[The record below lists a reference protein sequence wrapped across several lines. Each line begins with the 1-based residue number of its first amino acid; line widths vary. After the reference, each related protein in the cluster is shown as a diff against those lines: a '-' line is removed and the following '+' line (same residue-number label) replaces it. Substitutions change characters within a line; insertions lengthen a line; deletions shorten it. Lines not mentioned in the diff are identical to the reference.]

1 MTVSSVI
8 CLPRN
13 SVRFNY
19 AFRRYLLA
27 TAAIAVVTVVGPSSA
42 LANEWTGG
50 VSNDFFE
57 PNNWSDGH
65 GAQGLDSSV
74 NNGSATGIIDLPGG
88 MGSVTGAANI
98 GTASGQSGSV
108 TFDIITE
115 QSNLYNSA
123 SIYFGSP
130 LTIGKNQGTGTL
142 TISTDG
148 PVQVYMGPDAIR
160 VGEGVGSVGTFNL
173 LGTGKNI
180 GERPEGPFQ
189 AGSSCYACI
198 PNFVSHVYND
208 FLVGSQGGTGTLN
221 IDGTLLILEHR
232 GEFIIG
238 DGASSNGTVNVLAGG
253 KFGDGSPYSNLNN
266 VNTLS
271 KGKVTVGRGG
281 GTGIMN
287 IDGSGAASN
296 AEAPMAL
303 FSQGLVIGNGS
314 GSTGAVNI
322 LSTGKVHSYINNDL
336 GQFYQNYATRADL
349 DTRVGIDGGIGSI
362 SVSGAN
368 AVWYQSGILDGYL
381 GSGDTTV
388 TSDAGTL
395 RIGQSGTGQLT
406 IADNGVVRIG
416 TASFV
421 SYYDNDLNQEIT
433 ALTDHVSDGAL
444 VLGDQVTGN
453 GTLSIGGAVGEA
465 AVAPGRLMAKSVEF
479 GDGTGLIRFN
489 HTSNNYV
496 FDQFDAQYLDG
507 PSRPSTLAIVGDGT
521 IEAAAGRTIL
531 NENQLSFT
539 GTLLPSTGILQVNG
553 DISTATTDV
562 LAGGTLEGTGIVGSI
577 LNAGTIAPGQTPG
590 GSQGLPSSIGTMTIA
605 GNYTGR
611 GGVLSLDTV
620 LGNDS
625 SLTDKLVING
635 NTSGNTT
642 VKVKN
647 INGNGDDTIEGI
659 QIVTVGG
666 TSDPN
671 AFSLAGDYVFNGQQ
685 AVVGG
690 AYAYRLF
697 QGSTS
702 QPGDGNWYLRSNRIP
717 TDPVEPDVP
726 VDPDDPIEPI
736 YQPGVSAYEAY
747 PQFLLGLN
755 SLPTLQQRTG
765 NRYWS
770 NAGNVM
776 LAEGADP
783 VGSPYAPAA
792 EAGNLIEGRG
802 IWGRI
807 EGSHSKI
814 DPKFSTSGE
823 NYDYNIFKLQAGL
836 DGMLLEN
843 EAGKLIGGITVH
855 YTHGKAKTYSIFGD
869 DEVSTDG
876 YGFGGTLTWYG
887 DNGFYV
893 DGQAQLTWYDSDLSA
908 NNSEFT
914 VGLNGL
920 NLADGNNGFG
930 FAISG
935 ETGQRFTLNQN
946 WSITPQ
952 AQLTYS
958 KVDFDSFNDIFGAR
972 VSLDRGESLQGRL
985 GVAVEHQN
993 SWYNANGLIDRA
1005 QVYGIANLYYEF
1017 LEGTRVDVAG
1027 TTFANESERLWGGIG
1042 LGGSYNWNS
1051 DKYSIYGEGAINTSL
1066 ADFGDSYSYKGTLG
1080 FRVKW

>member
-1 MTVSSVI
+1 MGKSRKDSRTLRLSTVSSAKRRLASSVALTLI
-8 CLPRN
+8 LLN
-13 SVRFNY
+13 SQSGVQ
-19 AFRRYLLA
+19 
-27 TAAIAVVTVVGPSSA
+27 
-42 LANEWTGG
+42 ANEWTGPENG
-50 VSNDFFE
+50 DFFAIS
-57 PNNWSDGH
+57 NWSDNAGPQ
-65 GAQGLDSSV
+65 GSASTFTSGAAQGTIDLG
-74 NNGSATGIIDLPGG
+74 GSANGTLARIIG
-88 MGSVTGAANI
+88 TGA
-98 GTASGQSGSV
+98 G
-108 TFDIITE
+108 
-115 QSNLYNSA
+115 NSA
-123 SIYFGSP
+123 SVVINIKTSGSNQASLNMGDGSNP
-130 LTIGKNQGTGTL
+130 FLLGTDGASGALSLVLDGPTATYLGSQELVVGQGTG
-142 TISTDG
+142 
-148 PVQVYMGPDAIR
+148 
-160 VGEGVGSVGTFNL
+160 SVGILNL
-173 LGTGKNI
+173 IGTGK
-180 GERPEGPFQ
+180 ETDVPPEGPMEL
-189 AGSSCYACI
+189 GYSCYSCA
-198 PNFVSHVYND
+198 PMYNAS
-208 FLVGSQGGTGTLN
+208 GGAIIIGENEGTGTVN
-221 IDGTLLILEHR
+221 IQGASLGLGPSGVT
-232 GEFIIG
+232 IG
-238 DGASSNGTVNVLAGG
+238 DGIGSNGTLNVLAGG
-253 KFGDGSPYSNLNN
+253 KLGDNYTGYGAM
-266 VNTLS
+266 V
-271 KGKVTVGRGG
+271 VVGNGG
-281 GTGIMN
+281 GIGALN
-287 IDGSGAASN
+287 IDGSGASSIN
-296 AEAPMAL
+296 DAPFTIL
-303 FSQGLVIGNGS
+303 NRGLTIGNGA
-314 GSTGAVNI
+314 GSIGSVNI
-322 LSTGKVHSYINNDL
+322 ISQGKVHTFINS
-336 GQFYQNYATRADL
+336 NYLSDPSLRAEL
-349 DTRVGIDGGIGSI
+349 DTRLGIDGGSGMI
-362 SVSGAN
+362 SVSGAGS
-368 AVWYQSGILDGYL
+368 VWYQSGVTEGSIPSDGSVNTDP
-381 GSGDTTV
+381 GV
-388 TSDAGTL
+388 L
-395 RIGQSGTGQLT
+395 RVGQSGRGEVV
-406 IADNGVVRIG
+406 IADQGVVRVGSATILG
-416 TASFV
+416 ENIIEDGIYRN
-421 SYYDNDLNQEIT
+421 YYSL
-433 ALTDHVSDGAL
+433 ADHVSNGTVILA
-444 VLGDQVTGN
+444 VEPSST
-453 GTLSIGGAVGEA
+453 GTLSIGGAVGGA
-465 AVAPGRLMAKSVEF
+465 AVAPGRLMAQTVEF

-489 HTSNNYV
+489 HTADNYI

-507 PSRPSTLAIVGDGT
+507 PSRPSTLSIVGDGT

-531 NENQLSFT
+531 SENQLSFT

-553 DISTATTDV
+553 DISTATV
-562 LAGGTLEGTGIVGSI
+562 NILAGGTLEGTGIVGSTV
-577 LNAGTIAPGQTPG
+577 NAGTIAPGQTPD
-590 GSQGLPSSIGTMTIA
+590 GSQGLVSSIGTLTIA
-605 GNYTGR
+605 GNYTGQ

-625 SLTDKLVING
+625 SLTDKLAIIG
-635 NTSGNTT
+635 NSSGNTT

-647 INGNGDDTIEGI
+647 INGDGDDTIEGI

-690 AYAYRLF
+690 AYAYRLY
-697 QGSTS
+697 QGSIS

-717 TDPVEPDVP
+717 TDPVDPDIP
-726 VDPDDPIEPI
+726 VDPDEPDQPI
-736 YQPGVSAYEAY
+736 YQPGVSLYEAY

-783 VGSPYAPAA
+783 VGPPYAPAA

-802 IWGRI
+802 VWGRI

-908 NNSEFT
+908 NNSQFT
-914 VGLNGL
+914 AGLNGL

-935 ETGQRFTLNQN
+935 ETGQRVTLNQN

-958 KVDFDSFNDIFGAR
+958 KVDFDSFNDVFGAR
-972 VSLDRGESLQGRL
+972 VSLDRGEGLQGRL
-985 GVAVEHQN
+985 GLAVEHQN
-993 SWYNANGLIDRA
+993 SWYNASGLIDRA

-1017 LEGTRVDVAG
+1017 LEGTKVDVSG
-1027 TTFANESERLWGGIG
+1027 TTFANENERLWGGIG